1 MQVAKEF
8 TAEMQSAGFIN
19 LPEWK
24 RRLQEILSSLGRED
38 ALKFPVLGRENA
50 EKPWMALDS
59 GDFFAAVQTGIH
71 FAGGNNV
78 KKLPENVITTDTELA
93 IKRLLEGKHR
103 QTFFSAAIGGTF
115 PFQRMICSEY
125 AVARPEKIMVQ
136 NDSVTSFV
144 LSRMEKEGKTLEQAI
159 HEAQWEKLAGGNPS
173 QNLHGMVSRNR
184 LVLQIAQIFGR
195 MLRPEDIFTAGIN
208 ALSVDD
214 VRIAAELGFSIRLL
228 GIARYQEGAIKAIVE
243 PCMIPSRYLLAQARG
258 GSEMIY
264 VRTTDGMT
272 QFYSCP
278 GTSPEIQVYG
288 ILSDLYDECR
298 TRAADLTTPDRIEPF
313 ADHFYLRFNIVNLT
327 DTMAQLLQMLN
338 RNGIEIEKIHQTAVA
353 VSRETSDTAGYAIIL
368 ITSRTTRDNLERAL
382 GQIAGQVK
390 LAGLKACFRYIRQ
403 A

>member
-1 MQVAKEF
+1 MK
-8 TAEMQSAGFIN
+8 SAGFIN

-24 RRLQEILSSLGRED
+24 RRLQQILSSLGRED
-38 ALKFPVLGRENA
+38 ALKFPVLGRENG
-50 EKPWMALDS
+50 EKTWMAFDS
-59 GDFFAAVQTGIH
+59 SDFFAAVQIGIH
-71 FAGGNNV
+71 FAGGNNI
-78 KKLPENVITTDTELA
+78 KKLPENIITTDAELA
-93 IKRLLEGKHR
+93 IRRLLEGKHR

-115 PFQRMICSEY
+115 PFQRVICSDY

-184 LVLQIAQIFGR
+184 LILQIAQIFGR
-195 MLRPEDIFTAGIN
+195 IMRPEDIFTAGIST
-208 ALSVDD
+208 LSVDD

-228 GIARYQEGAIKAIVE
+228 GIARHQEGTMKALVE

-258 GSEMIY
+258 GSEMVY
-264 VRTTDGMT
+264 VRTDDGLT
-272 QFYSCP
+272 QVYSCP
-278 GTSPEIQVYG
+278 GTSPEVQVRG
-288 ILSDLYDECR
+288 ILSDLYDAR
-298 TRAADLTTPDRIEPF
+298 TIDLTSPERVEPF
-313 ADHFYLRFNIVNLT
+313 ADHFYLRFNIVNMT
-327 DTMAQLLQMLN
+327 DTLAQLLQMLN
-338 RNGIEIEKIHQTAVA
+338 RNGIEIEKIHQTSVA

-368 ITSRTTRDNLERAL
+368 ITSRVIRDNLERAL

-390 LAGLKACFRYIRQ
+390 LAGLKASFRYIRQ

>member
-1 MQVAKEF
+1 MK
-8 TAEMQSAGFIN
+8 SAGFIN

-50 EKPWMALDS
+50 EKTWMALDS

-71 FAGGNNV
+71 FAGGNNI
-78 KKLPENVITTDTELA
+78 KKLPENVITTDAELA

-115 PFQRMICSEY
+115 PFQRIICSEY

-136 NDSVTSFV
+136 NDAVTSFV

-184 LVLQIAQIFGR
+184 LILQIARIFGR
-195 MLRPEDIFTAGIN
+195 IVRPEDVFTAGIN
-208 ALSVDD
+208 TLSVDD

-243 PCMIPSRYLLAQARG
+243 PCMIPTRYLLAQTRG

-272 QFYSCP
+272 QFYACP
-278 GTSPEIQVYG
+278 GTSPEIQVRG
-288 ILSDLYDECR
+288 ILSDLYDES
-298 TRAADLTTPDRIEPF
+298 RAVDLTTPDRIEPF

-338 RNGIEIEKIHQTAVA
+338 RNGIEIEKIHQTSVA
-353 VSRETSDTAGYAIIL
+353 VSRETSDTAGYAVIL
-368 ITSRTTRDNLERAL
+368 ITSRTTRDNLEKAL